1 MRVRLLSLAGV
12 LALFAT
18 LACGTSAGTLAVAT
32 PDASGDVSPV
42 YNAADLPGLHQAVA
56 RSYTADLSALF
67 ATREAAATTAT
78 PAAPDYAAMGV
89 VTLNAVVL
97 QFDSEQHAAAAFTVV
112 VEKLTSPAS
121 TGGIDLGE
129 VEVEGFTGPVRA
141 FTASVDQG
149 PGLSLHQAVLLTQA
163 GPYVYQTIAVGLS
176 SSEDSL
182 ATATAVANA
191 MIATPAGEGA
201 ATFKGDGTSSGG
213 IWDKFPIAGDSVLA
227 GMTPEF
233 DDPIVPAS

>member
-1 MRVRLLSLAGV
+1 MRVRLLSLAGI
-12 LALFAT
+12 LALIAA
-18 LACGTSAGTLAVAT
+18 LACGTSAGVLAQAT
-32 PDASGDVSPV
+32 PEASGDVSPV
-42 YNAADLPGLHQAVA
+42 YNPADLPGLHQAAA

-67 ATREAAATTAT
+67 ATREAAT
-78 PAAPDYAAMGV
+78 PAATPPDYAAMGV

-182 ATATAVANA
+182 ATATAVAKA

-213 IWDKFPIAGDSVLA
+213 IWDKFPTAGDPVLA

-233 DDPIVPAS
+233 DDPIVPAA